1 MKKIVSVSIC
11 VLLCLILGNEAFA
24 STKVDPFFT
33 SFFDFSEAQVSNT
46 DFDSAETQISQT
58 KATSINVGGESEPM
72 ADAFI
77 KVSDLDAAAD
87 AVESVGGQIRAIIS
101 DELFTASIPLSGLD
115 ELAADENIIF
125 IEAAKPIEMR
135 NDVAMTELNGQEVHN
150 GLDLPEGY
158 TGSGVIVGIVDTG
171 IDLTH
176 NDFQDAD
183 GNSRVVFV
191 WDQKQTSGFGPS
203 EINNTY
209 GTECSAE
216 MVSDGSCAVTDTSG
230 HGTHITGTAAGRD
243 DVYGGVAPDAK
254 IIAVS
259 YSSELRIDGYATP
272 IFSTTI
278 CEAAFYVF
286 KKAELME
293 MPAVVNLSLGT
304 HIGAHD
310 GTSLFEQ
317 CLNEL
322 VDGSSGRAIVA
333 AAGNEHNATSTFAG
347 IHAGYAVSG
356 KTGSNFR
363 IRSLSQGRIFYLDF
377 WQAIGSSISV
387 GIVVRNAESGEE
399 IGATPMIAPGDSSEG
414 SFDGDLITWQI
425 NASETENALNG
436 KPHAG
441 ITLVLAES
449 VTNPGVYDFNLVV
462 DGSGSFNAWWY
473 PDKSANAVAFT
484 TKTGDSGNDFDYT
497 PGDEFMGVAIP
508 ATARSIIAVG
518 AYASRTQWEIGD
530 NIYRVAFDLGDV
542 LPFSSIGPSADPA
555 STGQK
560 PEIVAP
566 GAMIASARSR
576 HTDINPMQDLSDGE
590 HTLEAG
596 TSMAT
601 PFVTG
606 TIALMFSASPTYT
619 HQDAK
624 EYITASAYVDEFT
637 GEVPND
643 SWGYGKLDILA
654 AVQTAINGGPS
665 GSGANESLSSPS
677 SKSGCTMM
685 PGQALSHHVIPALL
699 SVLSMMVVVVTA
711 RRRRTKSSQRSAV
724 SYQQKP
730 DPS

>member
-11 VLLCLILGNEAFA
+11 VLLCLIIGNKAFA
-24 STKVDPFFT
+24 SNKVDPFFT
-33 SFFDFSEAQVSNT
+33 SFFDFT
-46 DFDSAETQISQT
+46 ETQISHT
-58 KATSINVGGESEPM
+58 KATSVSVGGENEPM

-77 KVSDLDAAAD
+77 KVRDLDAAAD
-87 AVESVGGQIRAIIS
+87 AVELVGGQVRAIIT
-101 DELFTASIPLSGLD
+101 DELFTASIPLSKLD
-115 ELAADENIIF
+115 ELAVDENIVF

-135 NDVAMTELNGQEVHN
+135 NDVAMAELNGYEVHN

-158 TGSGVIVGIVDTG
+158 TGSGAIVGIVDTG

-191 WDQKQTSGFGPS
+191 WDQRQTSGFGPA

-209 GTECSAE
+209 GTECDPE
-216 MVSDGSCAVTDTSG
+216 MIADGSCPITDASG
-230 HGTHITGTAAGRD
+230 HGTHITGTAVGRD
-243 DVYGGVAPDAK
+243 DTYGGVAPDAK
-254 IIAVS
+254 IIAVR
-259 YSSELRIDGYATP
+259 YSSELRVDGYATP

-286 KKAELME
+286 KKAQLME

-317 CLNEL
+317 CLDEL
-322 VDGSSGRAIVA
+322 VEGSSGRAIVA
-333 AAGNEHNATSTFAG
+333 AAGNEHNASTMFAG
-347 IHAGYAVSG
+347 IHAGYDVSG

-363 IRSLSQGRIFYLDF
+363 IRSLSQDRIFYLDL
-377 WQAIGSSISV
+377 WQAVGSSISI
-387 GIVVRNAESGEE
+387 GIIVRNAESGEE
-399 IGATPMIAPGDSSEG
+399 IGATPMIAPGDASEG
-414 SFDGDLITWQI
+414 SFDGGNINWQI

-441 ITLVLAES
+441 ITLVLAGS
-449 VTNPGVYDFNLVV
+449 VSNPGVYDFDLVV
-462 DGSGSFNAWWY
+462 DGSGSFDAWWY
-473 PDKSANAVAFT
+473 PDKSASAVEFT
-484 TKTGDSGNDFDYT
+484 TKTGDSGEGFDYT

-508 ATARSIIAVG
+508 ATARNIIAVG
-518 AYASRTQWEIGD
+518 AYTSRTQWEIDGSS
-530 NIYRVAFDLGDV
+530 YRVAFDLGDV
-542 LPFSSIGPSADPA
+542 LPFSSIGPSADPDY
-555 STGQK
+555 TGQK
-560 PEIVAP
+560 PEITAP

-576 HTDINPMQDLSDGE
+576 HAPSNPMQDLSDGE

-606 TIALMFSASPTYT
+606 TIALMFSASSAYT
-619 HQDAK
+619 HEDAK
-624 EYITASAYVDEFT
+624 QYIAESAYTDEFT

-654 AVQTAINGGPS
+654 AVQTAVIGGAS
-665 GSGANESLSSPS
+665 GSASNPPLELPGN
-677 SKSGCTMM
+677 GCTMM
-685 PGQALSHHVIPALL
+685 PGQALSHHMIPALF
-699 SVLSMMVVVVTA
+699 SVLSMLAVVVTA
-711 RRRRTKSSQRSAV
+711 RRRKTKSYQRSAV

-730 DPS
+730 YRSKLNAES

>member
-1 MKKIVSVSIC
+1 MPITILEQGVWVKKIVSVSIC
-11 VLLCLILGNEAFA
+11 VFLCLVFWNKAFA

-33 SFFDFSEAQVSNT
+33 SFFDFTETQVSNS
-46 DFDSAETQISQT
+46 DFDSTETPISQT
-58 KATSINVGGESEPM
+58 KATSISVGGESEPM

-77 KVSDLDAAAD
+77 KASDLDAAAD
-87 AVESVGGQIRAIIS
+87 AVERVGGQIRAIIS

-115 ELAADENIIF
+115 ELASDENIIF

-150 GLDLPEGY
+150 GLDLPAGY
-158 TGSGVIVGIVDTG
+158 TGAGVIVGIVDTG

-176 NDFQDAD
+176 NDFLDAD
-183 GNSRVVFV
+183 GNNRVIFV
-191 WDQKQTSGFGPS
+191 WDQRQTSGFGPS

-216 MVSDGSCAVTDTSG
+216 MVADGSCPTNDTSG

-243 DVYGGVAPDAK
+243 DTYGGVAPDAK
-254 IIAVS
+254 IIAVR
-259 YSSELRIDGYATP
+259 YSSQLSIDGYATP

-317 CLNEL
+317 CLDEL
-322 VDGSSGRAIVA
+322 VEGSSGRAIVA
-333 AAGNEHNATSTFAG
+333 AAGNEHSATMTFAG
-347 IHAGYAVSG
+347 IHAGYDVSG

-387 GIVVRNAESGEE
+387 GIVVRDAVSGAE
-399 IGATPMIAPGDSSEG
+399 IGVTPMIAPGDSSEG
-414 SFDGDLITWQI
+414 SFDSGLITWQI
-425 NASETENALNG
+425 NASETANALNG

-441 ITLVLAES
+441 ITLLLDES
-449 VTNPGVYDFNLVV
+449 VSNPGVYDFDLVV

-473 PDKSANAVAFT
+473 PDKSASAVAFT
-484 TKTGDSGNDFDYT
+484 TKTGESSEGTPYT
-497 PGDEFMGVAIP
+497 PGDKFMGVAIP
-508 ATARSIIAVG
+508 ATARNVIAVG
-518 AYASRTQWEIGD
+518 AYTSRTQWEIGD
-530 NIYRVAFDLGDV
+530 SSYRVAFDLGDV

-555 STGQK
+555 RTGQK
-560 PEIVAP
+560 PEITAP

-576 HTDINPMQDLSDGE
+576 DTEINPMQDTSDGE
-590 HTLEAG
+590 HTLQAG

-606 TIALMFSASPTYT
+606 TIALMFSASSSFT

-624 EYITASAYVDEFT
+624 EYITANAYADEFT

-643 SWGYGKLDILA
+643 NWGYGKLDILA
-654 AVQTAINGGPS
+654 TMQAAINSGPS
-665 GSGANESLSSPS
+665 GSGTNESLNAPS
-677 SKSGCTMM
+677 GKSGCTMM
-685 PGQALSHHVIPALL
+685 PGQALSHHVIPAVL
-699 SVLSMMVVVVTA
+699 SVLSMMVVVVTT
-711 RRRRTKSSQRSAV
+711 RKRVRRRTRK
-724 SYQQKP
+724 
-730 DPS
+730 